1 LPGYARRVSEQ
12 QKSGR
17 PTRPR
22 PEPLDPPMVPFA
34 VAGIVAFA
42 VAGIVLLP
50 MHGWLSR
57 HQHTNWLWICV
68 AGFLWGFVG
77 LAVMLR
83 RDANRR
89 RRAARQPDPRPGQP
103 EQLPQ

>member
-1 LPGYARRVSEQ
+1 
-12 QKSGR
+12 
-17 PTRPR
+17 
-22 PEPLDPPMVPFA
+22 MVPFA
-34 VAGIVAFA
+34 VVGIVVFG
-42 VAGIVLLP
+42 VIGIVLLP

-57 HQHTNWLWICV
+57 HHHTNWLWICV
-68 AGFLWGFVG
+68 AGFLLGFVG

-89 RRAARQPDPRPGQP
+89 RREARRPAPDQPEERPAPEP